1 MAEPNHHHIRFR
13 GRSFPVLAI
22 EPEAPLPEWIARL
35 DGHLA
40 RTPAFFG
47 NKPIVVDVSGL
58 GLARSGVVGLVKDL
72 SERGIRILGLT
83 GVEASWASPDLP
95 PILVGGREPKTRDA
109 KAPDAAETRP
119 DGPAAGSLT
128 SEEQDAFAEI
138 GRALRGTDGNMLAKG
153 KRAQPK
159 PAADEA
165 PLIVNA
171 PVRSGQSVTHPDGDV
186 TIIGSVASGAEIVA
200 GGSVHIYGSLR
211 GRAMAGA
218 YGETRARIFC
228 RRFEA
233 ELLVIGGFYITA
245 DEIDADM
252 RGKAIQAWLE
262 NDAVKIARLD

>member
-1 MAEPNHHHIRFR
+1 M
-13 GRSFPVLAI
+13 LAI

-138 GRALRGTDGNMLAKG
+138 ARTLRGQGGSMLAKG
-153 KRAQPK
+153 KRAQPS
-159 PAADEA
+159 PVAEDA

-171 PVRSGQSVTHPDGDV
+171 PVRSGQSITHPDGDV